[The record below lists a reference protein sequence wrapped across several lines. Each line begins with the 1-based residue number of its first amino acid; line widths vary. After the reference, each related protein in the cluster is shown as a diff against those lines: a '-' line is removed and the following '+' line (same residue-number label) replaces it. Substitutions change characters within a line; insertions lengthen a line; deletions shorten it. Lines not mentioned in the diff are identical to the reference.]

1 MNNYFVP
8 DDDLKYAQSYYRGWN
23 KDWGWRHNP
32 MKGAFKTANLNIS
45 AFDVDYSEGE
55 IDEIFAWN
63 NQASD

>member
-1 MNNYFVP
+1 
-8 DDDLKYAQSYYRGWN
+8 
-23 KDWGWRHNP
+23 